1 MRTLN
6 VWKLIAVAST
16 LGMMMSLACHAD
28 VAVNTASAGQPHM
41 VSARD
46 HLQAAKAELTAA
58 EENKGGHRENAMGLC
73 DQAIAEVNA
82 GIEYAR
88 TH

>member
-6 VWKLIAVAST
+6 VWKLIAIASS
-16 LGMMMSLACHAD
+16 LGLMMSLACHAD
-28 VAVNTASAGQPHM
+28 VAVNNASAGQPHM
-41 VSARD
+41 SAARD
-46 HLQAAKAELTAA
+46 HLQAARAELNAA
-58 EENKGGHRENAMGLC
+58 EADKGGHRVNAIGYC

-82 GIEYAR
+82 GMNFAE